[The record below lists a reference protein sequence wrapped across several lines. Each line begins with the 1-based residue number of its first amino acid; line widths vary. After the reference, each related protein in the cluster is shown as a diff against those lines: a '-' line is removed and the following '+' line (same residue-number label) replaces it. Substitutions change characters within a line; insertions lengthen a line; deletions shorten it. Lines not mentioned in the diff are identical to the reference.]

1 MESVMD
7 QVMATVLDADVL
19 PPRYLNEQLRE
30 LMARGESVVVQ
41 NPRSRHNLGVALPGP
56 GQVTFKGSVGY
67 YCGGLSN
74 GGVVE
79 ITGNAGWGIGE
90 SMARGLIR
98 VRGSVGQSVG
108 ASLRGGTIV
117 VEGDAGPRAGVA
129 QKGGVVVVGGS
140 IGFLSGFMA
149 QRGKLIALGDAADG
163 VGDSLYEGNIFVA
176 GRIHGLGIDAVIAR
190 PTAEEVDDIEAIV
203 AEVGFP
209 LKPREWKQVIA
220 GRKLWYFD
228 KREGQTWLKV

>member
-1 MESVMD
+1 MV
-7 QVMATVLDADVL
+7 TLDADTL
-19 PPRYLNEQLRE
+19 TPRELNERLRR
-30 LMARGESVVVQ
+30 LMAAGEEVVVE

-56 GQVTFKGSVGY
+56 GHVTFRGSVGY

-74 GGVVE
+74 GGSAVIE
-79 ITGNAGWGIGE
+79 GNAGWGIGE
-90 SMARGLIR
+90 SMADGFIR

-108 ASLRGGTIV
+108 ASLRGGAIV

-129 QKGGVVVVGGS
+129 QKGGVIVVGGS

-176 GRIHGLGIDAVIAR
+176 GHIHGLGIDAVIVK
-190 PTAEEVDDIEAIV
+190 PTPEEVDEIEAIIAEAGMKLETRDWKKV
-203 AEVGFP
+203 A
-209 LKPREWKQVIA
+209 A

>member
-1 MESVMD
+1 MGTLIREV
-7 QVMATVLDADVL
+7 VRLDADAL
-19 PPRYLNEQLRE
+19 SPRQLNEKLRE
-30 LMARGESVVVQ
+30 LMAKGEEVAVE

-56 GQVTFKGSVGY
+56 GHVTFKGSVGY
-67 YCGGLSN
+67 YCGGLSS
-74 GGVVE
+74 GGSVVIE
-79 ITGNAGWGIGE
+79 GNAGWGIGE
-90 SMARGLIR
+90 SMANGFIR

-117 VEGDAGPRAGVA
+117 VDGDAGPRAGVA
-129 QKGGVVVVGGS
+129 QKGGTVVVGGS

-149 QRGKLIALGDAADG
+149 QRGKLIALGDASDG

-176 GRIHGLGIDAVIAR
+176 GRIHGLGIDAVIAK
-190 PTAEEVDDIEAIV
+190 PTAEEIDEIESII
-203 AEVGFP
+203 AEVG
-209 LKPREWKQVIA
+209 LRLAMRDWKKVVA

>member
-108 ASLRGGTIV
+108 ASLMGGTVV

>member
-1 MESVMD
+1 MGALTPSI
-7 QVMATVLDADVL
+7 LDADTM
-19 PPRYLNEQLRE
+19 PPRELNQNLRE
-30 LMARGESVVVQ
+30 MLAHGEDVVVE

-56 GQVTFKGSVGY
+56 GHVTFNGSVGY

-74 GGVVE
+74 GGSAE
-79 ITGNAGWGIGE
+79 IKGNAGWGIGE
-90 SMARGLIR
+90 SMAKGFIR

-149 QRGKLIALGDAADG
+149 QTGKLIALGDAADG
-163 VGDSLYEGNIFVA
+163 VGDSLYEGNIYVA
-176 GRIHGLGIDAVIAR
+176 GHIHGLGIDAVIAK
-190 PTAEEVDDIEAIV
+190 PGAEEVEEIEAII
-203 AEVGFP
+203 AEVGSP
-209 LKPREWKQVIA
+209 MQIRDWKKVVA

>member
-1 MESVMD
+1 MVI
-7 QVMATVLDADVL
+7 LDADAL
-19 PPRYLNEQLRE
+19 TPRELNEKLRE
-30 LMARGESVVVQ
+30 LMARGEEVVVE

-56 GQVTFKGSVGY
+56 GHATFKGSVGY

-74 GGVVE
+74 GGSVE
-79 ITGNAGWGIGE
+79 IAGNAGWGIGE
-90 SMARGLIR
+90 SMAEGFIR

-149 QRGKLIALGDAADG
+149 QRGKLIALGDAVDG

-176 GRIHGLGIDAVIAR
+176 GHVHGLGIDAVIAA
-190 PTAEEVDDIEAIV
+190 PTAEEIDDIESII

-209 LKPREWKQVIA
+209 LKVREWKKIVA

>member
-1 MESVMD
+1 MI
-7 QVMATVLDADVL
+7 ATVLDADEL
-19 PPRYLNEQLRE
+19 SPRHLNEKLRE
-30 LMARGESVVVQ
+30 LLARGEEVVVE

-56 GQVTFKGSVGY
+56 GHVTFKGSVGY

-74 GGVVE
+74 GGSVE
-79 ITGNAGWGIGE
+79 IAGNAGWGIGE
-90 SMARGLIR
+90 SMAKGFIR

-129 QKGGVVVVGGS
+129 QKGGTVVVGGS

-176 GRIHGLGIDAVIAR
+176 GHIHGLGIDAVIAK
-190 PTAEEVDDIEAIV
+190 PAAEEIDEIESII
-203 AEVGFP
+203 AEVGMK
-209 LKPREWKQVIA
+209 LEVRDWKKVVA

>member
-1 MESVMD
+1 MTV
-7 QVMATVLDADVL
+7 TVLNADEL
-19 PPRYLNEQLRE
+19 SPRQLNEKLRE
-30 LMARGESVVVQ
+30 LMARGEEVIVE

-56 GQVTFKGSVGY
+56 GHVTFKGSVGY

-74 GGVVE
+74 GGSAE
-79 ITGNAGWGIGE
+79 IAGNAGWGIGE
-90 SMARGLIR
+90 SMSEGYIR
-98 VRGSVGQSVG
+98 VRGSVGQSIG

-163 VGDSLYEGNIFVA
+163 VGDSLYEGNIYVA
-176 GRIHGLGIDAVIAR
+176 GHIHGLGIDAVIAK
-190 PTAEEVDDIEAIV
+190 PAAEEVDEIEEII
-203 AEVGFP
+203 AEVGMR
-209 LKPREWKQVIA
+209 LEIRDWKKVVA

-228 KREGQTWLKV
+228 KRESQTWLKI

>member
-56 GQVTFKGSVGY
+56 GHVTFKGSVGY

-74 GGVVE
+74 GGLVDIV
-79 ITGNAGWGIGE
+79 GNAGWGIGE
-90 SMARGLIR
+90 SMAEGFIR

-117 VEGDAGPRAGVA
+117 VEGDAGPRAGGA
-129 QKGGVVVVGGS
+129 QKGGVGVVGGG
-140 IGFLSGFMA
+140 IGFFSRFIGPN
-149 QRGKLIALGDAADG
+149 RKLIALGG
-163 VGDSLYEGNIFVA
+163 
-176 GRIHGLGIDAVIAR
+176 
-190 PTAEEVDDIEAIV
+190 
-203 AEVGFP
+203 
-209 LKPREWKQVIA
+209 
-220 GRKLWYFD
+220 
-228 KREGQTWLKV
+228 

>member
-1 MESVMD
+1 ME
-7 QVMATVLDADVL
+7 QLRPAILDADQL
-19 PPRYLNEQLRE
+19 SPRVLNEQLRA
-30 LMARGESVVVQ
+30 LMASGAQAVVE

-56 GQVTFKGSVGY
+56 GHVTFKGSVGY
-67 YCGGLSN
+67 YCGGLAN
-74 GGVVE
+74 GGSVD
-79 ITGNAGWGIGE
+79 INGNAGWGIGE

-108 ASLRGGTIV
+108 ASLMGGTVV

-129 QKGGVVVVGGS
+129 QKGGTVLVGGS

-163 VGDSLYEGNIFVA
+163 VGDSLYEGNIYVA
-176 GRIHGLGIDAVIAR
+176 GRVHGLGIDAVIA
-190 PTAEEVDDIEAIV
+190 PPSAEEVDEIESII
-203 AEVGFP
+203 AEVGMR
-209 LKPREWKQVIA
+209 LETREWKKIVA

-228 KREGQTWLKV
+228 KREADTWVKI

>member
-1 MESVMD
+1 
-7 QVMATVLDADVL
+7 MATLTVVRLDADTL
-19 PPRYLNEQLRE
+19 PPRQLNEKLRE
-30 LMARGESVVVQ
+30 LLANGAEVVVE

-56 GQVTFKGSVGY
+56 GHVTFKGSVGY
-67 YCGGLSN
+67 YCGGLAN
-74 GGVVE
+74 GSSIE
-79 ITGNAGWGIGE
+79 IAGNAGWGIGE
-90 SMARGLIR
+90 SMATGFIR
-98 VRGSVGQSVG
+98 VRGSVGQSIG

-149 QRGKLIALGDAADG
+149 QRGKLIALGDASDG

-176 GRIHGLGIDAVIAR
+176 GRIHGLGIDAVIAQ
-190 PTAEEVDDIEAIV
+190 PTPEEIDEIESIV

-209 LKPREWKQVIA
+209 LKPREWKKVVA

>member
-1 MESVMD
+1 MGTR
-7 QVMATVLDADVL
+7 TVVRLDADTL
-19 PPRYLNEQLRE
+19 TPRQMNENVRE
-30 LMARGESVVVQ
+30 LLASGAEAVVE

-56 GQVTFKGSVGY
+56 GHVTFKGSVGY

-74 GGVVE
+74 GGSVE
-79 ITGNAGWGIGE
+79 IAGNAGWGIGE
-90 SMARGLIR
+90 SMAKGFIR
-98 VRGSVGQSVG
+98 VRGSVGQSIG

-163 VGDSLYEGNIFVA
+163 VGDSLYEGNIYVA
-176 GRIHGLGIDAVIAR
+176 GHIHGLGIDAVIAK
-190 PTAEEVDDIEAIV
+190 PAAEEVDEIESII

-209 LKPREWKQVIA
+209 MEVREWKKVVA

-228 KREGQTWLKV
+228 KRESQTWLKI

>member
-79 ITGNAGWGIGE
+79 
-90 SMARGLIR
+90 
-98 VRGSVGQSVG
+98 
-108 ASLRGGTIV
+108 
-117 VEGDAGPRAGVA
+117 
-129 QKGGVVVVGGS
+129 GGVVVVGGS

-149 QRGKLIALGDAADG
+149 QRGKLIAVGDAADG

-176 GRIHGLGIDAVIAR
+176 GRIHGLGIDAVTAR
-190 PTAEEVDDIEAIV
+190 PTA
-203 AEVGFP
+203 G
-209 LKPREWKQVIA
+209 
-220 GRKLWYFD
+220 
-228 KREGQTWLKV
+228 

>member
-149 QRGKLIALGDAADG
+149 QRGKLIALGDASDG

-176 GRIHGLGIDAVIAR
+176 GGIHGVGIDAVIAR
-190 PTAEEVDDIEAIV
+190 PTAGGGDALQ
-203 AEVGFP
+203 A
-209 LKPREWKQVIA
+209 
-220 GRKLWYFD
+220 
-228 KREGQTWLKV
+228 

>member
-1 MESVMD
+1 MESVVD
-7 QVMATVLDADVL
+7 QVTATVLDADDL

>member
-1 MESVMD
+1 
-7 QVMATVLDADVL
+7 MATVLDADVL

>member
-1 MESVMD
+1 MESVVD
-7 QVMATVLDADVL
+7 QVTATVLDADDL
-19 PPRYLNEQLRE
+19 PPRYLNEKLRE
-30 LMARGESVVVQ
+30 LMARGETVVVQ

-56 GQVTFKGSVGY
+56 GHVTFKGSVGY

-74 GGVVE
+74 GGLVDIV
-79 ITGNAGWGIGE
+79 GNAGWGIGE

-149 QRGKLIALGDAADG
+149 QRGKLIALGD
-163 VGDSLYEGNIFVA
+163 
-176 GRIHGLGIDAVIAR
+176 
-190 PTAEEVDDIEAIV
+190 DIESII

-209 LKPREWKQVIA
+209 LKVREWKKIVS

-228 KREGQTWLKV
+228 KREGQTWLKI

>member
-1 MESVMD
+1 MV
-7 QVMATVLDADVL
+7 TLDADAL
-19 PPRYLNEQLRE
+19 TPRILNEKLRE
-30 LMARGESVVVQ
+30 LMARGEEVVVE

-56 GQVTFKGSVGY
+56 GHVTFKGSVGY

-74 GGVVE
+74 GGSVE
-79 ITGNAGWGIGE
+79 IAGNAGWGIGE
-90 SMARGLIR
+90 SMAKGFIR
-98 VRGSVGQSVG
+98 VRGSVGQSIG

-163 VGDSLYEGNIFVA
+163 VGDSLYEGNIYVA
-176 GRIHGLGIDAVIAR
+176 GHVHGLGIDAVIAM
-190 PTAEEVDDIEAIV
+190 PNAEEIDDIESII

-209 LKPREWKQVIA
+209 LKAREWKKVVA